1 MSQMYKKLLC
11 NRKIC
16 INIPNVIG
24 KYIQIFRLR
33 SENIT
38 IYFDLNIK
46 LGLEIAQFLDIVC
59 LQNGILYIG
68 LFVIKL
74 H

>member
-46 LGLEIAQFLDIVC
+46 LGLKIAQFLDIVC

>member
-59 LQNGILYIG
+59 LQKGILYIG